1 MQSFI
6 SKLKK
11 TLSLF
16 NILNSLNTPSGI
28 LHLLPELR
36 VQYFS
41 VSTEYED
48 CMNVIP
54 VWIMKR

>member
-1 MQSFI
+1 MQFYLQI
-6 SKLKK
+6 EK

-36 VQYFS
+36 VQYFC